1 LRYEVLRP
9 VPEEKFRIWH
19 VAPDGSEEFL
29 DELGYGC
36 TGIGDVF
43 AYPLLKD
50 YYNSDLGIEKGKLI
64 AYRIIK
70 DAIEIGILSTK

>member
-29 DELGYGC
+29 DELGY
-36 TGIGDVF
+36 DVQVLTMF
-43 AYPLLKD
+43 LHTL
-50 YYNSDLGIEKGKLI
+50 SLRITIILI
-64 AYRIIK
+64 
-70 DAIEIGILSTK
+70 